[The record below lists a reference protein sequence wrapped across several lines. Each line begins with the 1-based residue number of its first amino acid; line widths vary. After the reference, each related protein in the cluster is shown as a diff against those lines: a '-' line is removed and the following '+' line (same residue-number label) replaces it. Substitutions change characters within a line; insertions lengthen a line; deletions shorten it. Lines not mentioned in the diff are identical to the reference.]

1 MLDKFMNG
9 FRNLFCKDLIKE
21 NRRLAERL
29 KAVEEQL
36 NQFQE
41 VNHKDQIKKTLQFD
55 LNKKNVILIDF
66 ENITMIPEFV
76 LKDRNSVCYIFVG
89 PTVIKRAETLI
100 RELIFNGRHVLM
112 PIERS
117 GRNQLDTCLSFL
129 LGQIISVYEPA
140 QITLISNDSDY
151 ENLKGLMSKGNIP
164 YKQMEYRDIRSQE
177 RKTVDDSFL
186 IQYMEQY
193 IRVFPETEC
202 SRKLFMNRLRT
213 CKPYLL
219 QHPEVQSMLYQL
231 RNLGYIEER
240 IVNGKS
246 RIRIM
251 KDKIRQPVESK
262 D

>member
-1 MLDKFMNG
+1 MLEKIMN
-9 FRNLFCKDLIKE
+9 RLRKLFCEELIEE
-21 NRRLAERL
+21 NRRLVEQLKTVEERL
-29 KAVEEQL
+29 
-36 NQFQE
+36 NQSHE
-41 VNHKDQIKKTLQFD
+41 VSRKDQIKKILQFD
-55 LNKKNVILIDF
+55 LNEKNVILIDF

-129 LGQIISVYEPA
+129 LGQIVSVYEPA

-151 ENLKGLMSKGNIP
+151 DNLKGLMSKGNIP
-164 YKQMEYRDIRSQE
+164 YKQMEYRDIRSID
-177 RKTVDDSFL
+177 RKTVDDNFL
-186 IQYMEQY
+186 IRYMEQY

-213 CKPYLL
+213 CKPHLL
-219 QHPEVQSMLYQL
+219 QHPEVQSMLHRL
-231 RNLGYIEER
+231 RDLGYIEER

-251 KDKIRQPVESK
+251 KEKIQV
-262 D
+262 